1 MKLEILW
8 TKMCMNFPNR
18 TETDCCLYLDLSPKE
33 GSWPPVSKSQWSHNG
48 DSEDGEDHLLVP
60 ELRLLGPAVGGGGLG
75 QAGGRGS
82 SENSVYVAF
91 LKSRRSFTGLGEH
104 HWWKYMHWGQM
115 FERLTKSNQS
125 RRIVFLSSRQECVSS
140 SEDDQETHVVWIG
153 GEALS
158 QERCLLASIWQ
169 EDCNLPQVGAHIHS
183 AYFFD
188 AHFPL
193 FKYTRMLERA
203 LCSSFSLF
211 FLGLFFLVMFSRN
224 TTRANFSFSWMNNTF
239 LLFFSFG
246 ALIW

>member
-1 MKLEILW
+1 MVMVWMDRSSGSSGW
-8 TKMCMNFPNR
+8 T
-18 TETDCCLYLDLSPKE
+18 
-33 GSWPPVSKSQWSHNG
+33 GSSTCSRIKAARPSSGWRGS
-48 DSEDGEDHLLVP
+48 
-60 ELRLLGPAVGGGGLG
+60 R

-169 EDCNLPQVGAHIHS
+169 EDCNLPQVAAYIHS
-183 AYFFD
+183 PYFFGPY
-188 AHFPL
+188 FG
-193 FKYTRMLERA
+193 K
-203 LCSSFSLF
+203 S
-211 FLGLFFLVMFSRN
+211 
-224 TTRANFSFSWMNNTF
+224 TF
-239 LLFFSFG
+239 
-246 ALIW
+246 